1 MCSHAVQQQLPI
13 TQLDIASAYLY
24 GDIDTV
30 IYMKQP
36 PGFIGQENHV
46 CKLLKSIYGLNQ
58 SGFIWHNLLKNTI
71 LKDSNYS
78 QSSLDP
84 CLFYAD
90 NRNFILIYVDDI
102 LLVGSNSAM
111 RNKIQNKFTTH
122 DLGNIQQF
130 LNVKFERTEHSISIS
145 QENFILQLLKSYN
158 LQDINPKKTPMLK
171 LELDE
176 SPFLP
181 DNLKYTQLVGS
192 LIYLTTVSR
201 PDIAYCVIYLARQSS
216 KPTERNWNQLKHLL
230 AYLKSTA
237 KIGINFSEGN
247 GSKLSAFCD
256 SDYAGDLKTGRSTSG
271 IIVQH
276 GTNLISWKSSLQ
288 SRVALSSFEAE
299 YYALAEVTKEI
310 IYFTQLLKELK
321 ITNQQ
326 PTLISIDNQSAIVVA
341 NSPLA
346 KFNPKSKHI
355 NTKFHFIKTEIND
368 GKVKLIHVPSNEN
381 LADILTK
388 VLPLPAFTR
397 LSSYLKGG

>member
-1 MCSHAVQQQLPI
+1 MGHIRLMCSHAVQQQLPI

-71 LKDSNYS
+71 LEDSNYS

-102 LLVGSNSAM
+102 LLVGSNSVM
-111 RNKIQNKFTTH
+111 RNKIQTKFTTH

-230 AYLKSTA
+230 AYLKSTENWNQFFRRKRF
-237 KIGINFSEGN
+237 KIVCILRRGLGRGSEDGKIYVRN
-247 GSKLSAFCD
+247 NCSTRYKPDFMEILVAEQSGTLVFRSRILRSRRGHERNHLFHSTFKRIENHQPTAYSDFNRQSISYCRSKLP
-256 SDYAGDLKTGRSTSG
+256 
-271 IIVQH
+271 
-276 GTNLISWKSSLQ
+276 ISKIQ
-288 SRVALSSFEAE
+288 S
-299 YYALAEVTKEI
+299 KE
-310 IYFTQLLKELK
+310 
-321 ITNQQ
+321 
-326 PTLISIDNQSAIVVA
+326 
-341 NSPLA
+341 
-346 KFNPKSKHI
+346 
-355 NTKFHFIKTEIND
+355 
-368 GKVKLIHVPSNEN
+368 
-381 LADILTK
+381 
-388 VLPLPAFTR
+388 
-397 LSSYLKGG
+397 